1 MRFNQAFEVLDHL
14 IDVYEAISMACERL
28 LDETETER
36 SRMLLHYLIQKQ
48 RENIQYIRDI
58 KLRMPESLLNIWI
71 DEDIEKSIISATKDI
86 HVASNV
92 KTHELMQHV
101 DTLHENI
108 IVWLN
113 VTTNVIPNQDL
124 LIQLQN
130 ITDSLNQRH
139 RQLAQAVNRMDD
151 M

>member
-58 KLRMPESLLNIWI
+58 KLRMPESLLNTWI

-92 KTHELMQHV
+92 KTHELMEHV

>member
-92 KTHELMQHV
+92 KTHELMEHV
-101 DTLHENI
+101 DTLHEKI

>member
-58 KLRMPESLLNIWI
+58 KLRMP
-71 DEDIEKSIISATKDI
+71 
-86 HVASNV
+86 
-92 KTHELMQHV
+92 
-101 DTLHENI
+101 
-108 IVWLN
+108 
-113 VTTNVIPNQDL
+113 
-124 LIQLQN
+124 
-130 ITDSLNQRH
+130 
-139 RQLAQAVNRMDD
+139 
-151 M
+151 

>member
-1 MRFNQAFEVLDHL
+1 
-14 IDVYEAISMACERL
+14 
-28 LDETETER
+28 
-36 SRMLLHYLIQKQ
+36 
-48 RENIQYIRDI
+48 
-58 KLRMPESLLNIWI
+58 MPESLLNTWI

-92 KTHELMQHV
+92 KTHELMEHV